1 MQQVIESLKNNRSQG
16 LDSIPSEFIKLCK
29 HELNGMIT
37 LVLSYV
43 IEYREFPDRSAEGIR
58 TRVFK
63 NGRVDAGLNNSIGP
77 IARNCPKWPSGNH
90 ICGPKLP
97 AKLSFW
103 KFGQQTFSC
112 VKQLLIAH
120 PMCSLILR
128 GVLESNSFG
137 FESTFVHCLN
147 DRIFIVF
154 DLIIWSVNYWTLIW
168 IISEICKWDCSISN
182 GYQ

>member
-1 MQQVIESLKNNRSQG
+1 MSL
-16 LDSIPSEFIKLCK
+16 FIKNIFLVQLCLILAILYPTSLANLMVEVGTR
-29 HELNGMIT
+29 HSHQT
-37 LVLSYV
+37 LLLCRHMVSLGHKES
-43 IEYREFPDRSAEGIR
+43 
-58 TRVFK
+58 
-63 NGRVDAGLNNSIGP
+63 GLNNSIGP

-137 FESTFVHCLN
+137 FESTFVDCLN
-147 DRIFIVF
+147 DLIFTVF

-168 IISEICKWDCSISN
+168 IINEICKWDCSISN